1 IIRTK
6 TMASGKDYRD
16 FILEQLSDLRPTY
29 RAMMGEFLIYV
40 NGVYFGGVYDD
51 RFLVKKTS
59 TNKEYGLTE
68 ELPYDGAKP
77 MYLVENVDDREY
89 LKSLVSDTVK
99 GL

>member
-1 IIRTK
+1 
-6 TMASGKDYRD
+6 MASGKDYRD

-40 NGVYFGGVYDD
+40 NGVYFGSVYDD

-59 TNKEYGLTE
+59 ANKEYGLTE

>member
-1 IIRTK
+1 
-6 TMASGKDYRD
+6 MAKGKDYRD
-16 FILEQLSDLRPTY
+16 FILEQLSDLRQTY